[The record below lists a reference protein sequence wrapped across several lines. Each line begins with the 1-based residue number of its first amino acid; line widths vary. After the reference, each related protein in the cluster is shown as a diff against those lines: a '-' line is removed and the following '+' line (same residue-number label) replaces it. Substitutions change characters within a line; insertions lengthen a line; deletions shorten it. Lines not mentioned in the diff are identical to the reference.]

1 MIFPNLVQSNQMDCG
16 PTCLFIICKYYK
28 IDIAIEKLRE
38 LTEIGKEGVSMLG
51 ISDAAEQIGF
61 KTLPVQ
67 CNIKELVDD
76 IKLPALL
83 HWGQNHFVVLYKI
96 KKDRYYISDPARGL
110 IKYSQQE
117 FEQYWLSSKDEHG
130 RTGVAL
136 TIEPTADFYNNK
148 YHDELGGE
156 DKKGFSNILPYLYP
170 YKKLIV
176 QLCLGMLLGSLLQLV
191 LPFLSQSIVDT
202 GINTANVHFVYIILI
217 AQLSLFAG
225 RLAVDFIKAWILYH
239 ISSRINI
246 SILTD
251 FLIKLMKL
259 PVSYFDSKK
268 TGDVLQRMNDH
279 QRIQNFLT
287 GTSLITLF

>member
-110 IKYSQQE
+110 IKYSQ
-117 FEQYWLSSKDEHG
+117 
-130 RTGVAL
+130 
-136 TIEPTADFYNNK
+136 
-148 YHDELGGE
+148 
-156 DKKGFSNILPYLYP
+156 
-170 YKKLIV
+170 
-176 QLCLGMLLGSLLQLV
+176 
-191 LPFLSQSIVDT
+191 
-202 GINTANVHFVYIILI
+202 
-217 AQLSLFAG
+217 
-225 RLAVDFIKAWILYH
+225 
-239 ISSRINI
+239 
-246 SILTD
+246 
-251 FLIKLMKL
+251 
-259 PVSYFDSKK
+259 
-268 TGDVLQRMNDH
+268 
-279 QRIQNFLT
+279 
-287 GTSLITLF
+287 